1 LVSVPSCGAGDIP
14 TRLLYSPAEAGT
26 LLGISHATLYRLIR
40 DGRLTAVK
48 IGSRTGITAA
58 SISRLCEEME
68 P

>member
-1 LVSVPSCGAGDIP
+1 MFIPSCGAGDIP
-14 TRLLYSPAEAGT
+14 SRLLYSPAEAET

-40 DGRLTAVK
+40 DGRVNTVK

-58 SISRLCEEME
+58 SIARLCDGDA